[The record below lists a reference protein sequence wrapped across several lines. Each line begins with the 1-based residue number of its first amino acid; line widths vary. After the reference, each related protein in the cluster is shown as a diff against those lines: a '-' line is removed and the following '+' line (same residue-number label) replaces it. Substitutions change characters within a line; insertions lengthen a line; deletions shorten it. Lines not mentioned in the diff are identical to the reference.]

1 MTAPVLPAGA
11 FAGWDLHPLESAAF
25 ARRTP
30 IAEVW
35 SPRQN
40 HRKGDAATVSKDPLA
55 AVVDESLT
63 VDDLALQALRDF
75 RREEKLALLP
85 GVDTSDERARL
96 TRKLNDLADVLLRDV
111 ERNSS
116 KRWVMSQFQ
125 RALEGMGQ
133 EDTEAREHFG
143 LELEHVM
150 DILEIESSDGLLTHY
165 LGGI

>member
-1 MTAPVLPAGA
+1 M
-11 FAGWDLHPLESAAF
+11 
-25 ARRTP
+25 
-30 IAEVW
+30 
-35 SPRQN
+35 
-40 HRKGDAATVSKDPLA
+40 SKDPLA
-55 AVVDESLT
+55 AVVEESLT

-111 ERNSS
+111 KRNPS

-125 RALEGMGQ
+125 RALEGMDQ
-133 EDTEAREHFG
+133 EDTESREHFG
-143 LELEHVM
+143 MELEHVM
-150 DILEIESSDGLLTHY
+150 DILGIDSSDGLLTYY